1 MISNNSIT
9 IINTTSNNSSTVTN
23 NTTRA
28 TTMTTISS
36 SNITT
41 KITTSNMIIII
52 NMIKII
58 MIINKLRYMI
68 KTKGTQKKNI
78 ANGNKNQGNNNR
90 SMITI
95 IMITII
101 ITIIMIITTTTINI
115 TISSMIILPKKTRTL
130 VNKTSSW
137 INLSFLA
144 FIRDMKIIHSHLK
157 RISRICWRWSI
168 TMNNMDMDSSS
179 NRIIMGNR
187 LSTIVDIMILNKTN
201 IITNLTKILIM
212 ISNSSSSN
220 KYLKKMKNLIF
231 SILVEIQIKTEKASR
246 IMQSKMIQDKLLI
259 NQSLIK
265 MTLKQVIHKNMI
277 WLVSSLILEVQQD
290 QLSNQMQGV

>member
-1 MISNNSIT
+1 
-9 IINTTSNNSSTVTN
+9 
-23 NTTRA
+23 
-28 TTMTTISS
+28 
-36 SNITT
+36 
-41 KITTSNMIIII
+41 
-52 NMIKII
+52 
-58 MIINKLRYMI
+58 
-68 KTKGTQKKNI
+68 
-78 ANGNKNQGNNNR
+78 
-90 SMITI
+90 
-95 IMITII
+95 
-101 ITIIMIITTTTINI
+101 
-115 TISSMIILPKKTRTL
+115 
-130 VNKTSSW
+130 
-137 INLSFLA
+137 
-144 FIRDMKIIHSHLK
+144 
-157 RISRICWRWSI
+157 
-168 TMNNMDMDSSS
+168 MDMDSSS

-231 SILVEIQIKTEKASR
+231 SISVEIQIKTEKASR

-290 QLSNQMQGV
+290 QLSNQIQGV

>member
-1 MISNNSIT
+1 
-9 IINTTSNNSSTVTN
+9 
-23 NTTRA
+23 
-28 TTMTTISS
+28 
-36 SNITT
+36 
-41 KITTSNMIIII
+41 
-52 NMIKII
+52 
-58 MIINKLRYMI
+58 
-68 KTKGTQKKNI
+68 
-78 ANGNKNQGNNNR
+78 
-90 SMITI
+90 
-95 IMITII
+95 
-101 ITIIMIITTTTINI
+101 
-115 TISSMIILPKKTRTL
+115 
-130 VNKTSSW
+130 
-137 INLSFLA
+137 
-144 FIRDMKIIHSHLK
+144 
-157 RISRICWRWSI
+157 
-168 TMNNMDMDSSS
+168 MNNMDMDSSS